1 MIHMHAPSIDGFKV
15 PAEKKHTHM
24 IDMIH
29 TIHACMRA
37 YMHAHISHTYMC
49 IHAYVQGLR
58 QYLDWK
64 IKPDDFSSPT
74 LARLGMS
81 FAPGDTHTDRNDKHT
96 RTDGQT
102 DRHTRTCTRTRAR
115 AHTHTH
121 ARTHTQ
127 ASS

>member
-1 MIHMHAPSIDGFKV
+1 MIHMHALCIDGFKV
-15 PAEKKHTHM
+15 PAGKKHTHM

-81 FAPGDTHTDRNDKHT
+81 FAPGDSHRQK
-96 RTDGQT
+96 
-102 DRHTRTCTRTRAR
+102 
-115 AHTHTH
+115 
-121 ARTHTQ
+121 
-127 ASS
+127 S